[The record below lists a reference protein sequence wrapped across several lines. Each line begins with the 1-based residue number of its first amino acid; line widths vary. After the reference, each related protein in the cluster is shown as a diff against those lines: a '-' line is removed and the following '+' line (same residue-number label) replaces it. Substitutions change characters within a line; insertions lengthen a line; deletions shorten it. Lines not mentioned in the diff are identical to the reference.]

1 MGWAGSLSALYAASL
16 GLLGLAQWISSG
28 TVEDAFQWG
37 HVGDR
42 PLGARGDRGS
52 RRRAPAPTLRAP
64 DEGLVWLAA
73 VLVETVYFATNEL
86 DGDPRGYAYIVCA
99 AALLAGAV
107 LDRLSVK
114 DEVSLLF
121 SGGFAVASIGF
132 GVAGLHQLVGG
143 HTAEY
148 LALLPLAALYGVI
161 GALVLGRDRDLSTFL
176 WAPALVVA
184 GVASWQLLDGTWL
197 VLAWSTAPPGSS
209 CSGAGP
215 ARSGSTWRPSPS

>member
-1 MGWAGSLSALYAASL
+1 MT
-16 GLLGLAQWISSG
+16 GLWGLAGIA
-28 TVEDAFQWG
+28 VLAAG
-37 HVGDR
+37 HR
-42 PLGARGDRGS
+42 L
-52 RRRAPAPTLRAP
+52 RRSELRTS
-64 DEGLVWLAA
+64 GLVWLAA
-73 VLVETVYFATNEL
+73 VLVETLYFATNEL

-99 AALLAGAV
+99 AALLVGAL

-114 DEVSLLF
+114 DDVSLLF

-176 WAPALVVA
+176 WAPALAVA

-197 VLAWSTAPPGSS
+197 VLAWSAAASGLVVLGRWTGEKRLYVASFSS
-209 CSGAGP
+209 
-215 ARSGSTWRPSPS
+215 